1 MIYPFPAFALG
12 YLLCFGIVYR
22 EMRLKQQR
30 VIELERELAH
40 QRYTNDLLNKVY
52 ADTFEEAVNA
62 KDELEDQKLLFAEHQ
77 SRCSVLSDD
86 TPIYVDEMEV

>member
-1 MIYPFPAFALG
+1 MISWFSFYLAFALG

-62 KDELEDQKLLFAEHQ
+62 KDELEDQKLLFAEHMG
-77 SRCSVLSDD
+77 SEHSELKEEW
-86 TPIYVDEMEV
+86 PEVIG